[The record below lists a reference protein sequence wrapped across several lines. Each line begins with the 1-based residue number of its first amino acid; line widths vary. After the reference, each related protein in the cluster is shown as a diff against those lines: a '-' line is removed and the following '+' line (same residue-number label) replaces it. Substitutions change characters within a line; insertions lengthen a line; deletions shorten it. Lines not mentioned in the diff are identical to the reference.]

1 MDNRKITA
9 NILNGL
15 SIISMITAVA
25 GSLVNFFENYDIPL
39 KFGLFF
45 IVSVVLVIAVRV
57 IFPEN
62 KLGKI
67 LIRIYIALVLCAVG
81 FFACVII
88 SCYMAADSCI
98 DSCCSTAE
106 DCGRIG

>member
-1 MDNRKITA
+1 MNPP

-15 SIISMITAVA
+15 SIISMITAIV
-25 GSLVNFFENYDIPL
+25 GSLVTFFENGDIPL
-39 KFGLFF
+39 NFGLFF
-45 IVSVVLVIAVRV
+45 IAAVVLVIAVRV

-67 LIRIYIALVLCAVG
+67 LIRIYIAIVDCVVVLAFVI
-81 FFACVII
+81 II

-98 DSCCSTAE
+98 DSCCSE
-106 DCGRIG
+106 LQGCGRIG